1 MQVKES
7 DSHLLFEEVVVQGKR
22 RKLGPPA
29 EDTCGKQVTR
39 QCQKEARSHSPE
51 DCNSSLRMH
60 QETTRGPMD
69 VGCQEAGP
77 TEWPLAGREDSS
89 NALNGSPGNFLGLLI
104 IFSISIWVVATYA
117 KSHSSVPLKIC
128 ALYCM
133 KIHTLIKYCLKGS
146 TINYQWK
153 K

>member
-77 TEWPLAGREDSS
+77 TEWPKLSERKKNYHKKYAVNRK
-89 NALNGSPGNFLGLLI
+89 PWQLG
-104 IFSISIWVVATYA
+104 T
-117 KSHSSVPLKIC
+117 
-128 ALYCM
+128 
-133 KIHTLIKYCLKGS
+133 T
-146 TINYQWK
+146 
-153 K
+153 